1 MRTDLGREVMSR
13 MVEDGTIVV
22 RPGDEDP
29 GAIALM
35 HKLSKKSRE
44 RWPGFAVDVARNRD

>member
-1 MRTDLGREVMSR
+1 MSR
-13 MVEDGTIVV
+13 MIEDGTIVA

-29 GAIALM
+29 DAIALM

-44 RWPGFAVDVARNRD
+44 RWPSFAVDFPRNPS